1 MKTILSVYLFAS
13 ALILNTF
20 VLEAQQDVKILCGDY
35 LYKEYLNKKYP
46 GFKESYEKTLFQI
59 AEQVEKNKQLRT
71 TSTQYTVNVVVHV
84 VWKDPSENLDDSIIY
99 NQIQVLNEDY
109 NRLNA
114 DTINLRS
121 IFQPIVGKV
130 GIHFNLFQ
138 IIRKQT
144 NQTFNVSLTSGGMP
158 NQMKYDSLG
167 GSNAVDPVHY
177 LNIWVCKIQPLMV
190 GPVQLGQIL
199 GFAFPPNNLSN
210 WPSNSGAPDIREDG
224 VVIDYRCFGR
234 NNPNTLTMGSQT
246 ITIKGRTPT
255 HEVGHYFGLR
265 HIWGDGSTFGS
276 NNCTGDDGIQDT
288 PNANN
293 QSNFD
298 CNTSKNTCVD
308 TNLGWTTVDMPD
320 LVENY
325 MDYSS
330 EDCMNM
336 FSQGQANWMIATLL
350 GPRSE
355 LLNANAVN
363 EIHSSLKFNVYPNP
377 NNGKIFIQS
386 PTTMN
391 TAFVQI
397 QDITG
402 KIILQEKINFQN
414 GKVALDLSNIQKGI
428 YILQITNEQIHT
440 IEKIAIE

>member
-1 MKTILSVYLFAS
+1 MKSKFSMGFI
-13 ALILNTF
+13 ALAFFTVFSLQSQ
-20 VLEAQQDVKILCGDY
+20 VPKILCGDT
-35 LYKEYLNKKYP
+35 LYKEYLNYKYP
-46 GFKESYEKTLFQI
+46 GFKESYQKTLQQI
-59 AEQVEKNKQLRT
+59 AEQMKSNQLLKT
-71 TSTQYTVNVVVHV
+71 NNTQYTVNVVVHV
-84 VWKDPSENLDDSIIY
+84 VWKDSAENLADSIIY

-114 DTINLRS
+114 DTVNLRS
-121 IFQPIVGKV
+121 IFNPIVGRA
-130 GIHFNLFQ
+130 GIHLNLFQ

-144 NQTFNVSLTSGGMP
+144 NTLFNVSLTSGGMP

-167 GSNAVDPVHY
+167 GSNALDPTHY
-177 LNIWVCKIQPLMV
+177 LNIWVCKIQPIMI
-190 GPVQLGQIL
+190 GNIQLGQIL

-210 WPSNSGAPDIREDG
+210 WPANSAAPDIREDG

-234 NNPNTLTMGSQT
+234 NNPNVLTIGSQT

-265 HIWGDGSTFGS
+265 HIWGDGSTFGN

-336 FSQGQANWMIATLL
+336 FTQGQVNWMLTALTGL
-350 GPRSE
+350 RSD
-355 LLNANAVN
+355 LLNANSVSELN
-363 EIHSSLKFNVYPNP
+363 QPVYFQLYPNP
-377 NNGKIFIQS
+377 TKEEVVIYSSESQGKLGMNIYDISGKMVQSENVELYLGKAKIKLNELGEGMYMMHLNNGKHQ
-386 PTTMN
+386 
-391 TAFVQI
+391 
-397 QDITG
+397 
-402 KIILQEKINFQN
+402 KIMKLLVN
-414 GKVALDLSNIQKGI
+414 
-428 YILQITNEQIHT
+428 
-440 IEKIAIE
+440 

>member
-1 MKTILSVYLFAS
+1 MKTNSTIWVIVLSFF
-13 ALILNTF
+13 TF
-20 VLEAQQDVKILCGDY
+20 ISSQAQVSRILCGDA
-35 LYKEYLNKKYP
+35 LYKEYLNQKYP
-46 GFKESYEKTLFQI
+46 GFKESYEKTLQQI
-59 AEQVEKNKQLRT
+59 SEQVKNNQILKT
-71 TSTQYTVNVVVHV
+71 NTTQYTVNVVVHV
-84 VWKDPSENLDDSIIY
+84 VWKDSVENLADSIIY

-121 IFQPIVGKV
+121 IFNPIVGRA

-138 IIRKQT
+138 IIRKHT
-144 NQTFNVSLTSGGMP
+144 NTLFNVNLLSGGMP

-167 GSNAVDPVHY
+167 GSDAIDPTHY
-177 LNIWVCKIQPLMV
+177 LNIWVCKIQPIMF
-190 GPVQLGQIL
+190 GNIQLGQIL

-234 NNPNTLTMGSQT
+234 NNPNVLTMGSQT

-265 HIWGDGSTFGS
+265 HIWGDGATLGN

-320 LVENY
+320 LIENY

-336 FSQGQANWMIATLL
+336 FTQGQVNWMITTLT
-350 GPRSE
+350 GPRSG
-355 LLNANAVN
+355 LLNANSITELNQSVN
-363 EIHSSLKFNVYPNP
+363 FQIYPNP
-377 NNGKIFIQS
+377 AKEEVVIYSSEIQGPMNVRIYDISGKLIQNLNVELMNGKAKLKLNELGEGMYMLHLINEKHS
-386 PTTMN
+386 
-391 TAFVQI
+391 
-397 QDITG
+397 
-402 KIILQEKINFQN
+402 KIMKLL
-414 GKVALDLSNIQKGI
+414 VD
-428 YILQITNEQIHT
+428 
-440 IEKIAIE
+440 

>member
-1 MKTILSVYLFAS
+1 MKT
-13 ALILNTF
+13 TF
-20 VLEAQQDVKILCGDY
+20 ISLAMIGAFSLMMAQQTEIPKIFCGDA

-46 GFKESYEKTLFQI
+46 GFKESYEKTLSQI
-59 AEQVEKNKQLRT
+59 SAQVEKNKQLKT
-71 TSTQYTVNVVVHV
+71 TSSTYTVNVVVHV
-84 VWKDPSENLDDSIIY
+84 VWKDSVENLDDSIIY

-114 DTINLRS
+114 DTGNLRS
-121 IFQPIVGKV
+121 IFKPIAGTV

-138 IIRKQT
+138 IIRKHT
-144 NQTFNVSLTSGGMP
+144 NTLFNVSLTSGSMP

-177 LNIWVCKIQPLMV
+177 LNIWVCKIQPITI
-190 GPVQLGQIL
+190 GSIQIGQIL

-234 NNPNTLTMGSQT
+234 NNPNILTMGSQT

-265 HIWGDGSTFGS
+265 HIWGDGATFGN

-293 QSNFD
+293 QSNFN
-298 CNTSKNTCVD
+298 CNKSKNTCVD
-308 TNLGWTTVDMPD
+308 TNLGWTTLDMPD

-336 FSQGQANWMIATLL
+336 FTQGQANWIITTLQ

-355 LLNANAVN
+355 LLNANYVHTN
-363 EIHSSLKFNVYPNP
+363 FNNFNFNIFPNP
-377 NNGKIFIQS
+377 TKNNLIIQNTSNIQS
-386 PTTMN
+386 
-391 TAFVQI
+391 ADVKI
-397 QDITG
+397 EDVTG
-402 KIILQEKINFQN
+402 KNILNTKLMFQN
-414 GKVALDLSNIQKGI
+414 GKASLNFSDINSGI
-428 YILQITNEQIHT
+428 YIL
-440 IEKIAIE
+440 KISDSVLSYTTKIIIQ